1 MNYSASYDIERDGPV
16 PLIISLVLALIYII
30 ALWRVFSKAGKPGI
44 LAIVPIFNLYT
55 LARIG
60 GKGIGWTI
68 ASFIPVLNIVAAIVI
83 ALGVAKNFGK
93 SGVFGFFGLVI
104 FSFIGYLILAFGKA
118 EYTGAYKES

>member
-1 MNYSASYDIERDGPV
+1 MEYSYSVEDNGPV
-16 PLIISLVLALIYII
+16 PLIISLVLALIYVI
-30 ALWRVFSKAGKPGI
+30 AFWRVFSKAGKPGI
-44 LAIVPIFNLYT
+44 LAIIPIFNIYT

-68 ASFIPVLNIVAAIVI
+68 LSFIPGLNIIAAIVI
-83 ALGVAKNFGK
+83 GLGVAKNFGK
-93 SGVFGFFGLVI
+93 SGAFGFFGLVV